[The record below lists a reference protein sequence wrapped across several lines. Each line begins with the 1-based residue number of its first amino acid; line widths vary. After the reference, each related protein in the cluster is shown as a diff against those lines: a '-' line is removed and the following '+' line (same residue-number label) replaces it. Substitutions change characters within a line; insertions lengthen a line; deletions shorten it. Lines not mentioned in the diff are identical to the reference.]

1 MFYKV
6 SFFVTEITSIMERN
20 SRIIFILILMLLYVR
35 VFSQDKIAVPLTFSE
50 AYGQMNQNSHVLKQ
64 TGFEIREKEADKKA
78 AFGLRAP
85 RVFVTATAVQM
96 ADPLTLD
103 LTPVRDAINPL
114 YEVLGKYG
122 NFSGVPNPD
131 PKTSGVMPTLP
142 DNISTQVLRGKI
154 QEGQAAI
161 NAAEWNKMIQEKQ
174 FASVNANFVWPLYT
188 GGKINAANKASQIY
202 EEEAGLHQKQ
212 KQGELL
218 SELATRYYGLV
229 LAEQACKVRGQV
241 AEAMKK
247 HLFDS
252 QKLSEQGQIAKV
264 EFLHAQVANSDAE
277 RELKKANREA
287 IVVERALQNT
297 MAVSDSSDLS
307 PASQLFIL
315 KNIENEDFFIELALR
330 NNPQLQQVDS
340 KRELAATGVKLEK
353 SNYLPTVALTGTY
366 DLADKDLSPYM
377 PQWLVG
383 VGVNWS
389 LFEGNARHRKLQ
401 AAQFKEDQVEQAGLK
416 AEEDIKT
423 VIKKMHQQLGMQVEQ
438 LEELDKTLEFAKT
451 YVESRDK
458 AFHEGLSTSTELVD
472 ANLLLAKVK
481 IDRLQAMYNYDV
493 TLATLLQI
501 CGSPDMFLAYQSSSQ
516 VIIESF

>member
-6 SFFVTEITSIMERN
+6 SFFASEIIMIMKRNSEIT
-20 SRIIFILILMLLYVR
+20 FILILMLFNVS
-35 VFSQDKIAVPLTFSE
+35 VFSQNKSAIPFTFSD
-50 AYGQMNQNSHVLKQ
+50 AYEQMNQNSHVLKQ
-64 TGFEIREKEADKKA
+64 ANFEIREKEADKKA
-78 AFGLRAP
+78 SFGLRAP
-85 RVFVTATAVQM
+85 KIFVTATAVQM
-96 ADPLTLD
+96 ADPITLD
-103 LTPVRDAINPL
+103 LTPVRDAITPL
-114 YEVLGKYG
+114 YEALGKYG

-142 DNISTQVLRGKI
+142 DNVSTSAIRSKI
-154 QEGQAAI
+154 LAGEASI

-212 KQGELL
+212 KEGELL

-264 EFLHAQVANSDAE
+264 EYLHAQVANSDAE

-287 IVVERALQNT
+287 TIVKRALQNT
-297 MAVSDSSDLS
+297 IAVSDSSDLS

-315 KNIENEDFFIELALR
+315 KNVEGESFFIELALR
-330 NNPQLQQVDS
+330 NNPQLLQVDS

-366 DLADKDLSPYM
+366 DLADKDLSPYV

-383 VGVNWS
+383 VGLNWS

-401 AAQFKEDQVEQAGLK
+401 SAQFKEDQVEEAGMK

-438 LEELDKTLEFAKT
+438 LEELDKTLEFAKI

>member
-6 SFFVTEITSIMERN
+6 SFFVLEIISIMKRN
-20 SRIIFILILMLLYVR
+20 SRIIFILLLIFLNVR
-35 VFSQDKIAVPLTFSE
+35 VFSQDKTAVSLTFSE

-64 TGFEIREKEADKKA
+64 AGFEIREKEADKKA

-154 QEGQAAI
+154 QEGQAGI
-161 NAAEWNKMIQEKQ
+161 NAAEWNKMIQEKR

-202 EEEAGLHQKQ
+202 EEEAGLHQEQ
-212 KQGELL
+212 KKGELL

-229 LAEQACKVRGQV
+229 LAVQACKVRGQV

-264 EFLHAQVANSDAE
+264 EYLHAQVANSDAE

-287 IVVERALQNT
+287 IVVKRALQNT
-297 MAVSDSSDLS
+297 MAVSDSSDLL

-330 NNPQLQQVDS
+330 NNPMLQQVDS

-501 CGSPDMFLAYQSSSQ
+501 CGSPDMFLAYQSSKDAFS
-516 VIIESF
+516 EEF

>member
-1 MFYKV
+1 MTKIIKQSSLV
-6 SFFVTEITSIMERN
+6 SLMILTQLLAFGQKPEI
-20 SRIIFILILMLLYVR
+20 
-35 VFSQDKIAVPLTFSE
+35 LTFGD
-50 AYGQMNQNSHVLKQ
+50 AYERMNNNSHVLKRAN
-64 TGFEIREKEADKKA
+64 FEINEKEAERKA
-78 AFGLRAP
+78 AFGLHAP
-85 RVFVTATAVQM
+85 QVFVTANAVQM

-131 PKTSGVMPTLP
+131 PNTSGVMPTLP
-142 DNISTQVLRGKI
+142 DNISTQILRTKI

-161 NAAEWNKMIQEKQ
+161 NAAEWDKMIQEKQ
-174 FASVNANFVWPLYT
+174 FAAVNANFIWPLYT
-188 GGKINAANKASQIY
+188 GGKINAANKASAIY
-202 EEEAGLHQKQ
+202 EEEAGLEKRQ

-229 LAEQACKVRGQV
+229 LAEQACKVREQV
-241 AEAMKK
+241 SEAMKK

-264 EFLHAQVANSDAE
+264 EHLHAQVANSDAE
-277 RELKKANREA
+277 RELKKANREVT
-287 IVVERALQNT
+287 IVKRALQNT
-297 MAVSDSSDLS
+297 MAVGDSSDLT
-307 PASQLFIL
+307 PASRLFIL
-315 KNIENEDFFIELALR
+315 KNIEDENFFIAMALR

-366 DLADKDLSPYM
+366 DLANKDLSPYVPDWM
-377 PQWLVG
+377 VG
-383 VGVNWS
+383 VGLKWS
-389 LFEGNARHRKLQ
+389 IFEGTSRYRNLQ
-401 AAQFKEDQVEQAGLK
+401 AAKFKEDQVEQAGLK

-423 VIKKMHQQLGMQVEQ
+423 VIKKLHQQLGMQVEQ
-438 LEELDKTLEFAKT
+438 LEELDKTLEFAQT

-481 IDRLQAMYNYDV
+481 IERLQAMYNYDV
-493 TLATLLQI
+493 TLATLVQV
-501 CGSPDMFLAYQSSSQ
+501 CGSPELFLEYQTSNQ
-516 VIIESF
+516 AITESI

>member
-1 MFYKV
+1 MFDKV
-6 SFFVTEITSIMERN
+6 SFFVCENFKIMIRIKQVVTSVLFVLT
-20 SRIIFILILMLLYVR
+20 SFI
-35 VFSQDKIAVPLTFSE
+35 VFGQQQSAIPMTFSE
-50 AYGQMNQNSHVLKQ
+50 AYEQMHQNSFVLKQ
-64 TGFEIREKEADKKA
+64 AGFEIREKEADKKA

-103 LTPVRDAINPL
+103 LTPVRDAITPL
-114 YEVLGKYG
+114 YEALGKYG

-131 PKTSGVMPTLP
+131 PATSGVMPTLP
-142 DNISTQVLRGKI
+142 DNISTKAMRAKI
-154 QEGQAAI
+154 LEGEATI

-174 FASVNANFVWPLYT
+174 FASVNANVVWPLYT
-188 GGKINAANKASQIY
+188 GGKINAANKAAQIY
-202 EEEAGLHQKQ
+202 EEGAGLHKEQKE
-212 KQGELL
+212 GELL

-264 EFLHAQVANSDAE
+264 EYLHAQVANSDAE

-287 IVVERALQNT
+287 TIVKRALQNT
-297 MAVSDSSDLS
+297 LAVSDSSDLA

-315 KNIENEDFFIELALR
+315 KNVEDENFFIELALR
-330 NNPQLQQVDS
+330 NNPLLQQVDS

-353 SNYLPTVALTGTY
+353 SNYLPSVALTGTY
-366 DLADKDLSPYM
+366 DLADKDLSPYV
-377 PQWLVG
+377 PQWMVG
-383 VGVNWS
+383 VGLNWS
-389 LFEGNARHRKLQ
+389 LFEGNARRQKLQ
-401 AAQFKEDQVEQAGLK
+401 SAQFKEDQVEQAGLK

-501 CGSPDMFLAYQSSSQ
+501 CGSPDMFLQYQASNQ

>member
-1 MFYKV
+1 
-6 SFFVTEITSIMERN
+6 
-20 SRIIFILILMLLYVR
+20 
-35 VFSQDKIAVPLTFSE
+35 
-50 AYGQMNQNSHVLKQ
+50 
-64 TGFEIREKEADKKA
+64 
-78 AFGLRAP
+78 
-85 RVFVTATAVQM
+85 
-96 ADPLTLD
+96 
-103 LTPVRDAINPL
+103 
-114 YEVLGKYG
+114 
-122 NFSGVPNPD
+122 
-131 PKTSGVMPTLP
+131 
-142 DNISTQVLRGKI
+142 
-154 QEGQAAI
+154 
-161 NAAEWNKMIQEKQ
+161 MIQEKQ

-212 KQGELL
+212 KEGELL

-264 EFLHAQVANSDAE
+264 EYLHAQVANSDAE

-287 IVVERALQNT
+287 TIVKRALQNT

-315 KNIENEDFFIELALR
+315 KNVEDEGFFIELALR
-330 NNPQLQQVDS
+330 NNPQLLQVDS

-366 DLADKDLSPYM
+366 DLADKDLSPYV

-383 VGVNWS
+383 VGLNWS
-389 LFEGNARHRKLQ
+389 VFEGNARHRKLQ
-401 AAQFKEDQVEQAGLK
+401 SAQFKEDQVEEAGLK

-438 LEELDKTLEFAKT
+438 LEELDKTLEFAKI

-458 AFHEGLSTSTELVD
+458 AFHEGLSTSSELVD

-493 TLATLLQI
+493 TLAALLQI
-501 CGSPDMFLAYQSSSQ
+501 CGSPDMFLAYLTSRDA
-516 VIIESF
+516 ILEEF

>member
-1 MFYKV
+1 MFYKIN
-6 SFFVTEITSIMERN
+6 FFVSEINLVMKRN
-20 SRIIFILILMLLYVR
+20 LRIVFILSLMLFGTSA
-35 VFSQDKIAVPLTFSE
+35 FSQGKVAIPLSFSE
-50 AYGQMNQNSHVLKQ
+50 AYEQMHQNSYVLKQ
-64 TGFEIREKEADKKA
+64 AGFEIQEKEADKKA
-78 AFGLRAP
+78 AFGLHAP

-188 GGKINAANKASQIY
+188 GGKINAANRASQIY
-202 EEEAGLHQKQ
+202 GEEAGLHQKQ
-212 KQGELL
+212 KEGELL

-229 LAEQACKVRGQV
+229 LAEQACKVRSQV

-277 RELKKANREA
+277 RELKKAERESI
-287 IVVERALQNT
+287 IVKRALQNT
-297 MAVSDSSDLS
+297 MAVGDSSDLT

-315 KNIENEDFFIELALR
+315 KNVEDESFFVELALR

-366 DLADKDLSPYM
+366 DLADKDLSPYV

-383 VGVNWS
+383 VGLNWS

-401 AAQFKEDQVEQAGLK
+401 SAQFKEDQVEQAGLK

-423 VIKKMHQQLGMQVEQ
+423 LIKKMHQQLGMQVEQ

-493 TLATLLQI
+493 TLATLLQV
-501 CGSPDMFLAYQSSSQ
+501 CGSPDLFLAYQSSNQ
-516 VIIESF
+516 AIIESF